1 MTNAKKIW
9 KYTKSMAS
17 GAVICGVISLAAS
30 YIAMKLL
37 FLAIRAAFPSTTS
50 FFDLN
55 EKYFEMTLTPTG
67 TIIGASTGAIIG
79 AKKTYDA
86 TRPRSN
92 YWAIRAST
100 ERRLEEGQRKISH
113 PDNELD
119 EINNSFKGNVNDEIT
134 PNNNQQIL

>member
-1 MTNAKKIW
+1 MTIIKRIW

-55 EKYFEMTLTPTG
+55 EKYFEMTLAPAG
-67 TIIGASTGAIIG
+67 TIIGTTTGAAIG
-79 AKKTYDA
+79 AKKAYDY
-86 TRPRSN
+86 TRN
-92 YWAIRAST
+92 NLNEFST
-100 ERRLEEGQRKISH
+100 TSQNDI
-113 PDNELD
+113 
-119 EINNSFKGNVNDEIT
+119 IGNT
-134 PNNNQQIL
+134 QTLQK